1 MNGNFRV
8 VIAGGGRVG
17 QRTADM
23 LDNRGHDVVVIE
35 SDSDRADA
43 ISDDYIATVI
53 EGDATR
59 PSILEQTDLDRT
71 DVVAALTNR
80 TGSNLAI
87 AMMARNLT
95 DSIRTVVRTEREG
108 AEEFDRFVDSVI
120 FPERAG
126 ARAATNAIEPDVS
139 SLSDVTGELDI
150 MEIRVRAEA
159 PVAGRTLSEIA
170 LPRGSLV
177 VSDAAGDKISGPET
191 VLEAGETYVVA
202 AEPSVVDEVMNLMRG

>member
-17 QRTADM
+17 HRTAEM
-23 LDNRGHDVVVIE
+23 LDDRGHDVVVIE
-35 SDSDRADA
+35 SDPDRANA

-59 PSILEQTDLDRT
+59 PTILEQVDLDRT

-87 AMMARNLT
+87 AMMARDLT

-108 AEEFDRFVDSVI
+108 AGEFDQFVDSVI

-126 ARAATNAIEPDVS
+126 ARAAANAIEPDVS

-150 MEIRVRAEA
+150 MEIRVRENA
-159 PVAGRTLSEIA
+159 PVAGRRLSEIA

-177 VSDAAGDKISGPET
+177 VSDAAGNAISGPET
-191 VLEAGETYVVA
+191 ELEPGETYVVA